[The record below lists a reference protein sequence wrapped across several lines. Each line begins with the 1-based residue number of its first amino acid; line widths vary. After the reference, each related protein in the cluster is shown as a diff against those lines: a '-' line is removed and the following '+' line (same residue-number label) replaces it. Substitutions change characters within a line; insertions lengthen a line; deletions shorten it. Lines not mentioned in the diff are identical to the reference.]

1 AGELKSIGYKTAFF
15 HGASNGS
22 MGFEAFAKATGFSEY
37 YGRTEFDNDPNYKGE
52 KEFDGNWGIWDEP
65 FMQFYC
71 DEMSRFKQ
79 PFMTAIFTVSS
90 HHPFNIPEKYK
101 KTFPEEKLEIHKCIR
116 YTDYA
121 LRRFFESASKQKWFN
136 NTIFVLTADHTNQKC
151 HPVYETDL
159 NLYSVPIIFYA
170 PGLKLKGYDTEKI
183 AQQIDIMPTVL
194 QLIGY
199 DKPYLAFGKDLINT
213 PAEETSAVNYNNG
226 IYQYIKNDY
235 MMQFDGTRVTGM
247 YKFKTDLF
255 LKQNLVGKVP
265 EQAQMEKELKAIIQ
279 QYMITIS
286 EDRLT
291 YKTYSKARK

>member
-1 AGELKSIGYKTAFF
+1 
-15 HGASNGS
+15 
-22 MGFEAFAKATGFSEY
+22 
-37 YGRTEFDNDPNYKGE
+37 
-52 KEFDGNWGIWDEP
+52 
-65 FMQFYC
+65 
-71 DEMSRFKQ
+71 
-79 PFMTAIFTVSS
+79 
-90 HHPFNIPEKYK
+90 
-101 KTFPEEKLEIHKCIR
+101 
-116 YTDYA
+116 
-121 LRRFFESASKQKWFN
+121 
-136 NTIFVLTADHTNQKC
+136 VLTADHTNQKC

-170 PGLKLKGYDTEKI
+170 PGLKLKGYDIEKI

-194 QLIGY
+194 QLLGY

-226 IYQYIKNDY
+226 IYQYIKNYY